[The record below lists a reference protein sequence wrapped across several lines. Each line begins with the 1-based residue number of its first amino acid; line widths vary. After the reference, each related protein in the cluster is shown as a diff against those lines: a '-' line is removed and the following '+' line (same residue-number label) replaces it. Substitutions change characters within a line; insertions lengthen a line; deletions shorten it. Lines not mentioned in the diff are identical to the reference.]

1 MNTTA
6 TTAKCARCGRT
17 LTSATSIARGF
28 GRHCQGKITAAA
40 KASAHKPGQLAKAQE
55 LIEVGGIVPL
65 RTHHARVFTVVASDG
80 VGRYLTAPQACNC
93 KAGLRGV
100 STCYHRIAAELLAA

>member
-1 MNTTA
+1 MTTTA
-6 TTAKCARCGRT
+6 TTAKCTRCGRT
-17 LTSATSIARGF
+17 LRAAASVARGF
-28 GRHCQGKITAAA
+28 GRHCQAKVTAAA
-40 KASAHKPGQLAKAQE
+40 KTTGHKPAQVAKAVE

-65 RTHHARVFTVVASDG
+65 RTRHTRVFAVVASDG

>member
-1 MNTTA
+1 MTTTA

-17 LTSATSIARGF
+17 LTSAASIARGY
-28 GRHCQGKITAAA
+28 GRHCGNRIAQAARTA
-40 KASAHKPGQLAKAQE
+40 AHKPAQVDKARE

-65 RTHHARVFTVVASDG
+65 RGRKTRVFVVIASNGTD
-80 VGRYLTAPQACNC
+80 RYLTAREACNC